1 VGENEVLLDDSV
13 RLADRLRSSGGNV
26 SLTVWPELIHV
37 FQAFPSPLFPEAE
50 ESIAGIGSFVA
61 EQLRL
66 AGDSVGQSDHR

>member
-37 FQAFPSPLFPEAE
+37 FQAFAGPLFPEAE
-50 ESIAGIGSFVA
+50 QSIAAIGSYVA
-61 EQLRL
+61 EHVRL
-66 AGDSVGQSDHR
+66 SGDSMRQRDHH